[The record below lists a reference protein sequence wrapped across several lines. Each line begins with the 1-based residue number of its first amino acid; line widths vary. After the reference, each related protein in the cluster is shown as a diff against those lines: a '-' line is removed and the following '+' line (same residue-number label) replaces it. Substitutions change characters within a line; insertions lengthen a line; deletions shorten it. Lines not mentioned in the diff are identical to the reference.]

1 MPTMYFEKDVNSKA
15 LDGKCIAVIGY
26 GSQGRGQSLNL
37 RDSGLNVIL
46 GLREGGKSWEAA
58 KVDGWEPRTIEDA
71 AKEADIVC
79 MLTPDLSQPKAWT
92 DQVQPNLKDG
102 GTLLFAH
109 GYVNFGDYLSILGPQ
124 LFFSRFP
131 RVVTRKERVEN
142 IIYLCGIC
150 LPRIPPQKSAPKKR
164 KSALYTTLK
173 KSAPKP
179 KIVFFSAFSA
189 FSAKAYRG
197 SAYIRHS
204 LKNKTTYV
212 LAFWARAE
220 IASEKKAEKNDTV
233 IRGSYLSGRQLA
245 GTFVLP
251 S

>member
-1 MPTMYFEKDVNSKA
+1 
-15 LDGKCIAVIGY
+15 
-26 GSQGRGQSLNL
+26 
-37 RDSGLNVIL
+37 
-46 GLREGGKSWEAA
+46 
-58 KVDGWEPRTIEDA
+58 
-71 AKEADIVC
+71 
-79 MLTPDLSQPKAWT
+79 MLVS
-92 DQVQPNLKDG
+92 
-102 GTLLFAH
+102 LLFAH

-204 LKNKTTYV
+204 PKKQNYVRTGILGESRNRVGKKSRKKRYGHKRVLPERKTTCRNFC
-212 LAFWARAE
+212 LAILIEWILGGISCSRTALF
-220 IASEKKAEKNDTV
+220 
-233 IRGSYLSGRQLA
+233 
-245 GTFVLP
+245 
-251 S
+251 